1 MSLSPNQL
9 VATNATSTQV
19 SCAIANT
26 NGCNFSVASGG
37 GTLNATMT
45 QDLSSSGNPQFGN
58 VTATGQ
64 VNASGTTDSTSTSTG
79 ALITAGGAGIAGNV
93 YVGGQINSTN
103 TTDSTSTTTGAIVT
117 PGGVGVGGNIYTT
130 GINFGGSTLSKYL
143 STTSWTPYLAIGGST
158 AGITYTGQ
166 GGSYSQ
172 IGSAVF
178 CSFSINIS
186 SKGTNTGNLTITLPI
201 TSSNISQP
209 TCNLGAW
216 GLVGL
221 NTGYIQANIAVN
233 ANSSYAN
240 INQSTG
246 ANNDYLNMTQA
257 NLTSTSGLWGSFWYF
272 V

>member
-1 MSLSPNQL
+1 MSLSPNEL
-9 VATNATSTQV
+9 VATNGSSVQV
-19 SCAIANT
+19 SCSIANT
-26 NGCNFSVASGG
+26 NGCNLSVASGG

-64 VNASGTTDSTSTSTG
+64 INASGTTDSTSTSTG
-79 ALITAGGAGIAGNV
+79 AIITAGGVGIAGDT
-93 YVGGQINSTN
+93 YIGGQINNTN

-117 PGGVGVGGNIYTT
+117 PGGIGVGGNIYTP
-130 GINFGGSTLSKYL
+130 GINFGGSTLSKYA

-158 AGITYTGQ
+158 AGITYSNQ
-166 GGSYSQ
+166 GGSYIQ
-172 IGSAVF
+172 IGSMVF
-178 CSFSINIS
+178 CSFAINIS

-201 TSSNISQP
+201 TSSTVSQP
-209 TCNLGAW
+209 VCNLGAW
-216 GLVGL
+216 GLVAL
-221 NTGYIQANIAVN
+221 NTGYVQADIAVN

-246 ANNDYLNMTQA
+246 ATNAYLNMTQA